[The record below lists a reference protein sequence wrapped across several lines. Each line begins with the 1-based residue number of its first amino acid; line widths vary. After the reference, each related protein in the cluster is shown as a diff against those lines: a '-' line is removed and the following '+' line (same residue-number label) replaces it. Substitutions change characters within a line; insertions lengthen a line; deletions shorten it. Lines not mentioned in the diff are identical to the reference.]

1 MPVSKRWLYSL
12 RVAALVVLVAA
23 AALSIYV
30 PIRQR
35 ILRGRVEQLLAD
47 ICAIQLGNNTWTEA

>member
-1 MPVSKRWLYSL
+1 MF
-12 RVAALVVLVAA
+12 LVAA